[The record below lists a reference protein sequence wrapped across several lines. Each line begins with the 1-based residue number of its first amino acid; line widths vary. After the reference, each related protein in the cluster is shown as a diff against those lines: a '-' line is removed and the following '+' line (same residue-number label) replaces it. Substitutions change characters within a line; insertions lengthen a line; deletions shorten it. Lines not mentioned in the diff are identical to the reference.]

1 MKRTIIIQQADD
13 GWYNVILGDRFS
25 GSLSW
30 DECLGVIAHLLV
42 GGPASDVPL
51 RGRMETI
58 DEMEHRLT
66 AEIRTEVER
75 DLRPVNRLLLAAKR
89 KA

>member
-1 MKRTIIIQQADD
+1 
-13 GWYNVILGDRFS
+13 
-25 GSLSW
+25 
-30 DECLGVIAHLLV
+30 
-42 GGPASDVPL
+42 
-51 RGRMETI
+51 METI

-75 DLRPVNRLLLAAKR
+75 DLRPVDRLLLAAKR